1 MHRCLGWTAVFCFDF
16 SYKSITM
23 HLLQFSNSK
32 SEKNP
37 FQIHLFGNFQLYL
50 SANLAIS
57 TIVYYFWYTVSF
69 AQVSSLSWINTV
81 VLSWISLLCPDTGV
95 SLKGCGVTLEL
106 FLRFI
111 GANLSRPSLEL
122 DMGEGRNEVE
132 VAFLWC
138 KGEKR
143 VLLLLC
149 NHKSGLCSLNIFSK
163 DNSAH

>member
-1 MHRCLGWTAVFCFDF
+1 M
-16 SYKSITM
+16 
-23 HLLQFSNSK
+23 
-32 SEKNP
+32 
-37 FQIHLFGNFQLYL
+37 
-50 SANLAIS
+50 
-57 TIVYYFWYTVSF
+57 
-69 AQVSSLSWINTV
+69 
-81 VLSWISLLCPDTGV
+81 

-163 DNSAH
+163 DN